1 MVGFADNGFMPKAY
15 TLSIIVVALSVSSFF
30 IYPSLGIKTWVK
42 SFSPPTPERLIKN
55 QSAVDQLIIK
65 NPVSEK
71 NVPEFDKDNPQS
83 NGIFLIF
90 KHYPLSEKQKSLILQ
105 ITNKEQL
112 KLENQFVR
120 LKAWAFLWDKW
131 YPAIKAKRVCEKFKS
146 ISFVEHCQI
155 NQVLE
160 PALEDNPKN
169 IGIAPKPNVGK
180 FKPLKTN
187 IRNCGIVSANHNLKF
202 GSLSDYWAQR
212 AIGADLS
219 KEELLFAPPV
229 KKNLVAVFDTP
240 KEDHDAG
247 VRNIISGSGKQA
259 VMPDLRNSLTT
270 YNINTRYSLT
280 NTSQHLLNTADAKCR
295 SRGVAKLRYNEFF
308 YLFVGN
314 ILPQAYAFNTLVDR
328 TADRSQPMIDTST
341 IEDNPQPPEKGNPH
355 PADSTATDKKFKLKK
370 THPLIVNQ
378 LVAQGV
384 ARGEVSQSCKA
395 QEMPS
400 FINYSMVSTDEGRAL
415 MDYKN
420 FKSLSPYSVI
430 IAGAGNSHP
439 KRLYLQQHRSSKD
452 FDMIFVGSLASNGEK
467 SSFSTEGEEVH
478 ITAPSDYFL
487 TSLDKKGNYKKF
499 GGTSGATALVTGSLA
514 TFERLSGYHPTAK
527 EAKALLKNT
536 AISVPSAVPKES
548 NGYGM
553 VNAYK
558 LAMIGKRL
566 KEQCG
571 NDKSCFKQK
580 INDPKNY
587 YFSPSKILSQVRGA
601 FPECDNQCVGIPSQ
615 SGCRGA
621 SCTSRRT
628 KQCNTKSKVFN
639 ELRKAAFLSPH
650 DGDLWRNIA
659 CIYQSAGFTED
670 AQMALSVY
678 KSTNAGSDARV
689 EGNYQ
694 KCHFEN
700 DCTLVPVKSE
710 CYSISFGKSKTKDFR
725 PMNKASAEVYYL
737 GCMQKGNRPPDCNGK
752 CRCRN
757 TEIAINKPK
766 TLTIEPAV
774 IGDPPDTPTTS
785 PPIIE
790 PDTVQKR
797 PLPPTPVSQKQYKVA
812 CVNHQCIMSSE
823 QKTIKNPKGLKSP
836 IIEPAILKDPPP
848 IPPAVGGGAVQ

>member
-15 TLSIIVVALSVSSFF
+15 TLSIIVVALFVSSFF
-30 IYPSLGIKTWVK
+30 IYPSLGIKSWVK
-42 SFSPPTPERLIKN
+42 SFSPPTTERLIKN
-55 QSAVDQLIIK
+55 QSAIDQLIIK

-112 KLENQFVR
+112 KLENQFFR

-131 YPAIKAKRVCEKFKS
+131 YPVIKAKRVCEKFKS

-219 KEELLFAPPV
+219 KEELLFLPPP
-229 KKNLVAVFDTP
+229 KKTLVAVFDTP
-240 KEDHDAG
+240 WKDHDSG
-247 VRNIISGSGKQA
+247 SRNIISGNGKQA
-259 VMPDLRNSLTT
+259 VMPDLGGMLPT
-270 YNINTRYSLT
+270 YNVGTSYRLANTA
-280 NTSQHLLNTADAKCR
+280 QHLLNTADAKCR
-295 SRGVAKLRYNEFF
+295 SRGAANLMYNEFF
-308 YLFVGN
+308 KLFIGN
-314 ILPQAYAFNTLVDR
+314 ILPKVYAFNTLLDR
-328 TADRSQPMIDTST
+328 TVDRSQPVSDTTT
-341 IEDNPQPPEKGNPH
+341 IEYNHQPAKKGNPQ

-370 THPLIVNQ
+370 VHPPIVNR
-378 LVAQGV
+378 LVAKGV
-384 ARGEVSQSCKA
+384 ARGGVSQSCKA

-400 FINYSMVSTDEGRAL
+400 FINYSMY
-415 MDYKN
+415 MDNAPLDYGSL
-420 FKSLSPYSVI
+420 KSLSPPSVI
-430 IAGAGNSHP
+430 VAAAGNLQP
-439 KRLYLQQHRSSKD
+439 KPIPPYTNKASKD
-452 FDMIFVGSLASNGEK
+452 FDMILVGSLAPNGKK
-467 SSFSTEGEEVH
+467 SGFSQEGEEVH
-478 ITAPSDYFL
+478 ITAPSDHYL
-487 TSLDKKGNYKKF
+487 TSLDKKGNYKKY
-499 GGTSGATALVTGSLA
+499 GGTSGAAPLVTGSLA

-621 SCTSRRT
+621 SCTSKRT

-639 ELRKAAFLSPH
+639 ELRRAAFLSPH
-650 DGDLWRNIA
+650 DGDLWRSIA

-766 TLTIEPAV
+766 TKTLTIEPAV
-774 IGDPPDTPTTS
+774 IGD
-785 PPIIE
+785 
-790 PDTVQKR
+790 
-797 PLPPTPVSQKQYKVA
+797 
-812 CVNHQCIMSSE
+812 SSRYTNNKPANYRARYGPE
-823 QKTIKNPKGLKSP
+823 KASSTNTCKSKTIQSCLCK
-836 IIEPAILKDPPP
+836 PPMHNE
-848 IPPAVGGGAVQ
+848 